1 MDFPNK
7 DIDSDND
14 NYSCSDND
22 SGSDN
27 YSDNDNIEITEL
39 ATEINSEDN
48 SSGSDNLTS
57 SMLSIN
63 NDLNSSTISI
73 NEEENLLLNNYKYS
87 NNSQDNIDIT
97 INNFIKLTESQ
108 PQLINMITEVKK
120 NINLLPELMKDIKL
134 YNHKLAL
141 NLMDNPGFCF
151 EKIFDILFNKS
162 DNIEE
167 YLDSIQRILDIFP
180 YYSKEEVF
188 EIFKSS
194 NYNVDL
200 TIETICN

>member
-7 DIDSDND
+7 DIDSD
-14 NYSCSDND
+14 
-22 SGSDN
+22 
-27 YSDNDNIEITEL
+27 SDNDNIEITEL
-39 ATEINSEDN
+39 DNELNTELDTEINSEDN

-87 NNSQDNIDIT
+87 NDSQDNIDIT

>member
-1 MDFPNK
+1 MINPDDFEDK
-7 DIDSDND
+7 DITEENEVIEEDENSD
-14 NYSCSDND
+14 
-22 SGSDN
+22 
-27 YSDNDNIEITEL
+27 E
-39 ATEINSEDN
+39 N
-48 SSGSDNLTS
+48 SSENLTS
-57 SMLSIN
+57 SMLSLN

-87 NNSQDNIDIT
+87 NDSQDNIDIT

>member
-1 MDFPNK
+1 M
-7 DIDSDND
+7 
-14 NYSCSDND
+14 
-22 SGSDN
+22 
-27 YSDNDNIEITEL
+27 NIKEKIKLYEKK
-39 ATEINSEDN
+39 IEDN
-48 SSGSDNLTS
+48 KITGFKKKNN
-57 SMLSIN
+57 IN
-63 NDLNSSTISI
+63 ASNNIRRKINDWNNIGK
-73 NEEENLLLNNYKYS
+73 NEEIKIEKSEKKIEKKEEKNVDDEEELLNNYKYS
-87 NNSQDNIDIT
+87 NDSQDNIDIT